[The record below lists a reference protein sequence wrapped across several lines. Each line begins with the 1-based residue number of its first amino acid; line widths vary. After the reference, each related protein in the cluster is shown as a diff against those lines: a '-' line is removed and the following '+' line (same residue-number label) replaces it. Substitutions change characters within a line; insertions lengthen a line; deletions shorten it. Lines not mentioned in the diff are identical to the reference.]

1 MLPWQIWLIISG
13 VCFIAE
19 IATVGFLVFWFGVA
33 ALITCLLSLFIS
45 NVIAQT
51 VIFVIL
57 SVILICLTRPFAEKM
72 NKNDNIVTNSNAIIG
87 KEGVVTKNITPNDV
101 GQVKVSG
108 DIWTAISTYTDIIP
122 LIEYNKV
129 SFGEGGRMRM
139 KYLSTFEAAEKWG
152 ISHRRVSV
160 LCNEGRITG
169 AQRAGSR
176 WIIPENAEKPSD
188 ARIRSGKYI
197 KKPTEERGT

>member
-1 MLPWQIWLIISG
+1 MSRKIQHFRKKRKS
-13 VCFIAE
+13 
-19 IATVGFLVFWFGVA
+19 
-33 ALITCLLSLFIS
+33 
-45 NVIAQT
+45 
-51 VIFVIL
+51 
-57 SVILICLTRPFAEKM
+57 RPEFFQKC
-72 NKNDNIVTNSNAIIG
+72 KNRRTAIIH
-87 KEGVVTKNITPNDV
+87 KI
-101 GQVKVSG
+101 
-108 DIWTAISTYTDIIP
+108 YLDIIP

-176 WIIPENAEKPSD
+176 WIIPENAEKPAD

>member
-1 MLPWQIWLIISG
+1 
-13 VCFIAE
+13 
-19 IATVGFLVFWFGVA
+19 
-33 ALITCLLSLFIS
+33 
-45 NVIAQT
+45 
-51 VIFVIL
+51 
-57 SVILICLTRPFAEKM
+57 
-72 NKNDNIVTNSNAIIG
+72 
-87 KEGVVTKNITPNDV
+87 
-101 GQVKVSG
+101 
-108 DIWTAISTYTDIIP
+108 
-122 LIEYNKV
+122 
-129 SFGEGGRMRM
+129 M

-169 AQRAGSR
+169 AQRVGSR